1 MNKKTNNDVNF
12 LQLKRDIRIHAIEIA
27 KNKKVLNLFSG
38 ENVLWNGIVEDIDNF
53 DIKSYDGKN
62 IKGDAKKVI
71 RSLNLS
77 NYGIIDIDCYGS
89 SFEYLDFLIN
99 NEYKGVIL
107 ITDIQIMPQYR
118 SMNLNLLK
126 FSGISNMY
134 KKCPIL
140 FSKFKNDYLF
150 NYLYEKNIREIF
162 GIVGKKC
169 YFCIDLQ

>member
-77 NYGIIDIDCYGS
+77 NYGIISEI
-89 SFEYLDFLIN
+89 
-99 NEYKGVIL
+99 
-107 ITDIQIMPQYR
+107 
-118 SMNLNLLK
+118 
-126 FSGISNMY
+126 
-134 KKCPIL
+134 
-140 FSKFKNDYLF
+140 
-150 NYLYEKNIREIF
+150 KNINEISLQTIKNEGNNYYILCF
-162 GIVGKKC
+162 YWSN
-169 YFCIDLQ
+169 YFTYFPF